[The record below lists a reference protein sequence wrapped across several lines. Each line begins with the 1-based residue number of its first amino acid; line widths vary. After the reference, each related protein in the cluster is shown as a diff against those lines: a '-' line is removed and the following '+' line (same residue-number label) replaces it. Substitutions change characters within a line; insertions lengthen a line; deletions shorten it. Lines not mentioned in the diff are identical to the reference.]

1 MRYIAVSYKG
11 IQLMNLFFLVI
22 GIIGDIWCIL
32 PILTHRIFNIGNG
45 TGILVF
51 TVFILLGI
59 FWKKFKLW
67 LCKLQASKRGR
78 LLVRIVSIC
87 IMLTAALV
95 LIETICIIGAA
106 GKKPEGNETLV
117 VLGSK
122 VSAYGPSLMTAQRL
136 KAAIGFMNEHPDT
149 KCVLSGGQGPDE
161 PFSEAKGMF
170 DYMVNRGISEDRLY
184 LEDRSTN
191 TRENLRF
198 SKELIEKEGLNE
210 NIAIVSNEF
219 HLYRAGQIAK
229 KLGLN
234 YKTIPGRSLIYLF
247 PTYYIRELYAILAQ
261 WTIYR

>member
-1 MRYIAVSYKG
+1 
-11 IQLMNLFFLVI
+11 MNIFFLII
-22 GIIGDIWCIL
+22 GILGDIWCIL
-32 PILTHRIFNIGNG
+32 PIFTYRIFNIGNG

-51 TVFILLGI
+51 TIFIILGLV
-59 FWKKFKLW
+59 WKKFKVW
-67 LCKLQASKRGR
+67 LCKLRKSKIGR
-78 LLVRIVSIC
+78 LLVRIGSFI
-87 IMLTAALV
+87 IMLTALLV
-95 LIETICIIGAA
+95 LVESICIIKGAN
-106 GKKPEGNETLV
+106 KKPDGTETIV

-122 VSAYGPSLMTAQRL
+122 VNFYGPSLMTANRL
-136 KAAIGFMNEHPDT
+136 KAAIKFMNDHPDT

-170 DYMVNRGISEDRLY
+170 DYMVSHGIDENRLY

-191 TRENLRF
+191 TRENLKF

-219 HLYRAGQIAK
+219 HLYRAGLIAK
-229 KLGLN
+229 KLG
-234 YKTIPGRSLIYLF
+234 IAHSSIAGHSLLVLF

>member
-1 MRYIAVSYKG
+1 
-11 IQLMNLFFLVI
+11 MNIFILII
-22 GIIGDIWCIL
+22 GILGDIWCIL
-32 PILTHRIFNIGNG
+32 PIFIYRIFNIGNG

-51 TVFILLGI
+51 TIFIILGLV
-59 FWKKFKLW
+59 WKKFKVW
-67 LCKLQASKRGR
+67 LCKLCKSKTGR
-78 LLVRIVSIC
+78 LLVRIVSFC
-87 IMLTAALV
+87 IMLTALLV
-95 LIETICIIGAA
+95 VIESICIIGGAS
-106 GKKPEGNETLV
+106 KKPDGTETIV

-122 VSAYGPSLMTAQRL
+122 VNSYGPSLMTANRL
-136 KAAIGFMNEHPDT
+136 KAAIKFMNDHPDT

-170 DYMVNRGISEDRLY
+170 DYMVSHGIDENRLY

-191 TRENLRF
+191 TRENLKF

-219 HLYRAGQIAK
+219 HLYRAGLIAK
-229 KLGLN
+229 KLG
-234 YKTIPGRSLIYLF
+234 IAHSSISGHSLLVLF